1 MQAARTHGIE
11 DSVIE
16 EIIDIGQTLSLIY
29 RHEDLIDA
37 SDLPREQKKAV
48 HAELQK
54 SIDENLEVLKKNH
67 KHLKEKN
74 MPLPFILGGLALVAA
89 GYGVKKGIDALDADC
104 EADEFIKKAENLK
117 EEAKRK
123 ADRVQSSRNQ
133 ALVRLGKKKL
143 HVLSHTASNFLD
155 HFHRLERLR
164 ITIGT
169 KDTDMQH
176 IQKQVLDVRNLLNQ
190 LNTNG
195 IDGDS
200 ALGVIAGCGGLGASS
215 FTAGAVLGGGL
226 AASGLA
232 GTAVLGGLVAGPAL
246 AILGAISAD
255 EMEKKRD
262 DAKAY
267 LSQVKV
273 AVKKADAMI
282 DNIQAVRKVVDL
294 FTEQITKLDALFF
307 SLSQGTIATMKKHHY
322 DTSLYNQKEK
332 DQLCVTVSTLMT
344 LSAFLKVLIM
354 DEHQKLNE
362 KAQKALNL
370 MRDQMDSLKNGNYSL
385 DGIGFR
391 QAWLKDLRDDKNS

>member
-1 MQAARTHGIE
+1 
-11 DSVIE
+11 
-16 EIIDIGQTLSLIY
+16 
-29 RHEDLIDA
+29 
-37 SDLPREQKKAV
+37 
-48 HAELQK
+48 
-54 SIDENLEVLKKNH
+54 
-67 KHLKEKN
+67 

-89 GYGVKKGIDALDADC
+89 GYGVKKGIDELDADC

-123 ADRVQSSRNQ
+123 ADSVQSSRNQ
-133 ALVRLGKKKL
+133 ALVRFGKKKL

-176 IQKQVLDVRNLLNQ
+176 IQKQVLDARNLLNQ

-267 LSQVKV
+267 LSQVEA

-332 DQLCVTVSTLMT
+332 NQLCVTVSTLMT

-391 QAWLKDLRDDKNS
+391 QARLKDLRDDKNS